1 MSTGLVEFHRAQF
14 LEQLLH
20 HRPDAHDLGRVVHRL
35 VNRLFIE
42 MFGIDKLNFGSL
54 DQIGAV
60 TRFGMLLGHENSS
73 RSGVVRRCW
82 SRGKVRSGT
91 CISSGLS
98 EP

>member
-82 SRGKVRSGT
+82 SRGEGEERHVHLLRT
-91 CISSGLS
+91 
-98 EP
+98 E